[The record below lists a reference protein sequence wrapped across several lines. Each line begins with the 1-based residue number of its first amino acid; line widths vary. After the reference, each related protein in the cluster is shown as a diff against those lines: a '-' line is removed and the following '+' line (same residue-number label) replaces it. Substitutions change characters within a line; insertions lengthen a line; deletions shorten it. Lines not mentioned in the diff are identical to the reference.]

1 MPPSYE
7 EMVCDSCMESHDFLR
22 LYQLHTN
29 PTTVEKEH
37 QLHSSRPLEVTDKSE
52 SSSVIRN
59 GSANGAKCSSSTGE
73 KGVVM
78 SDSSSRKVDTAVTDS
93 GSGTGLAGGANLTVD
108 GDTHCEL
115 SRRQAVAGLSF
126 SSYGELKGAGFFD
139 KNWRSQLCHCS
150 TCKVHVEENFV
161 VRLRTTVK
169 HSEREPTSLQRTVL

>member
-1 MPPSYE
+1 
-7 EMVCDSCMESHDFLR
+7 MVCDLCMESHDFLR

-59 GSANGAKCSSSTGE
+59 GSANGSKCSSSTGEKDVVSDSISRTGE

-93 GSGTGLAGGANLTVD
+93 GSGTGLAGGANLAVD
-108 GDTHCEL
+108 DDTHCEL

-139 KNWRSQLCHCS
+139 KNWRSQLCRCS
-150 TCKVHVEENFV
+150 TCKVEENFV
-161 VRLRTTVK
+161 VRL
-169 HSEREPTSLQRTVL
+169 LQRNFR